1 MATPI
6 FVGRTRVLEKA
17 RAAISGGLHIHLT
30 GEAGTGK
37 TALARRLSPGAVFV
51 EHPTPP
57 SDVLATLLLHAHT
70 QGWWTPPP
78 ASSRSSRSS
87 GDDDDDDLDE
97 GALVKI
103 IRKMGQ
109 KTAVQET
116 VAAYRAA
123 PSQPVIVF
131 DDFDTAPAG
140 VVRMVRALSECATIV
155 AVGSQ
160 APRAHQKPF
169 LFSCV
174 SIEIKRLS
182 AKETEE
188 LVLRLL
194 EPHPVRSNEKARL
207 VRHLVEESQGLPS
220 VVHEL
225 VKRGV
230 ARGDLSL
237 PSLRRESGING
248 FKTIDMTPG
257 LALLFC
263 LLMISRGLSRGMGDM
278 DLRIAFAMLG
288 GLMMIG
294 RFLLFRSGAS
304 RSRSR

>member
-6 FVGRTRVLEKA
+6 FVGRTRILEKA
-17 RAAISGGLHIHLT
+17 RAAISGGLHVHLT

-57 SDVLATLLLHAHT
+57 SDVLATLLLHAHG

-78 ASSRSSRSS
+78 PSRSSRGS

-103 IRKMGQ
+103 IRKIGQ
-109 KTAVQET
+109 KAAVQET

-123 PSQPVIVF
+123 SPRPVIVF

-140 VVRMVRALSECATIV
+140 VVRMVRALSDCATIV
-155 AVGSQ
+155 AVGS
-160 APRAHQKPF
+160 PMPKAHQKPF

-174 SIEIKRLS
+174 SVEVKRLS
-182 AKETEE
+182 ARETEE

-194 EPHPVRSNEKARL
+194 EPHPVRPSEKARL

-278 DLRIAFAMLG
+278 DLRIAFALLG

-294 RFLLFRSGAS
+294 RFFLFRSGAT